1 MARHLSVGHLTLLV
15 GLILAAAGILILGA
29 YALHKALA
37 QARRPDSLEP
47 KTPRTD
53 NEEGFIFATL
63 QGVIANLRAEQK
75 ELARQHRAE
84 QERAEE
90 SARLNE
96 IVTREMPTGLM
107 VFDRQGFLVQANP
120 AARALL
126 EIDSWSRRRYPEILG
141 VQSPLTACI
150 RKGLEEGRS
159 TPWEVL
165 EVQNRRGG
173 PRWLKVFLSQLSSQN
188 GEINGVVCLVTG
200 MAGKREPQE

>member
-1 MARHLSVGHLTLLV
+1 MARHLSLAQLTLLV
-15 GLILAAAGILILGA
+15 GLILAAAGILVLGA
-29 YALHKALA
+29 YALHKTLTK
-37 QARRPDSLEP
+37 ARRPDSLEP

-53 NEEGFIFATL
+53 NEAGFTFATL
-63 QGVIANLRAEQK
+63 QGVIANLKAEQK

-84 QERAEE
+84 QRHAEE

-96 IVTREMPTGLM
+96 IITREMPTGLM
-107 VFDRQGFLVQANP
+107 VFDRKGFLVQANP
-120 AARALL
+120 AVRALL

-159 TPWEVL
+159 TLWELL
-165 EVQNRRGG
+165 EVQTRRGG
-173 PRWLKVFLSQLSSQN
+173 PRLLKVFLSQLSSQN
-188 GEINGVVCLVTG
+188 GEINGVVCLIAE

>member
-1 MARHLSVGHLTLLV
+1 MARHLSVAHLTLLV

-29 YALHKALA
+29 YALHKTLT
-37 QARRPDSLEP
+37 QARRADSLEP

-53 NEEGFIFATL
+53 NQAGFILATL
-63 QGVIANLRAEQK
+63 QGVIANLKAEQK
-75 ELARQHRAE
+75 ELAQQHRAE

-96 IVTREMPTGLM
+96 IITREMPTGLM
-107 VFDRQGFLVQANP
+107 VFDPKGFLIQANP

-141 VQSPLTACI
+141 VQSPLTACV

-159 TPWEVL
+159 TLWELL
-165 EVQNRRGG
+165 EVQTRRGG
-173 PRWLKVFLSQLSSQN
+173 PRRLRVFLSQLSSQN
-188 GEINGVVCLVTG
+188 GEINGVVCLVAE

>member
-1 MARHLSVGHLTLLV
+1 MARHLSLTQLTLLV

-29 YALHKALA
+29 YGLHKMLT
-37 QARRPDSLEP
+37 QARRADSLEP

-53 NEEGFIFATL
+53 NEPSFIFATL
-63 QGVIANLRAEQK
+63 QGVIANLKAEQK

-84 QERAEE
+84 QGRAEE

-107 VFDRQGFLVQANP
+107 VFDRKGFLVQANP

-141 VQSPLTACI
+141 AQSPLTAWI

-159 TPWEVL
+159 TLWELL
-165 EVQNRRGG
+165 EVQTRRGG
-173 PRWLKVFLSQLSSQN
+173 PRWLKVYLSQLPSQS
-188 GEINGVVCLVTG
+188 GETNGVVCLVAE
-200 MAGKREPQE
+200 MAGKGEPEE